1 MSAPIVLLIILA
13 TPVFSAPTAININ
26 DLDSYTKNSLL
37 SRPAMDAITAS
48 ERALSGG
55 DKVRDE
61 IEHWVCEGE
70 EQVVADTRKQGNSEE
85 SGRSDEG
92 RRGCGERAGG
102 DIFSMPTPMA
112 FSANPTQQRVIQNH
126 TGLEMA
132 TAKDAF
138 PTLLFTLVTTS
149 VCQDGLE
156 IGHVRYANTTGDID
170 VALPLTEIEVVVLTK
185 RRRKGE

>member
-1 MSAPIVLLIILA
+1 
-13 TPVFSAPTAININ
+13 
-26 DLDSYTKNSLL
+26 
-37 SRPAMDAITAS
+37 MDAITAS

-102 DIFSMPTPMA
+102 D
-112 FSANPTQQRVIQNH
+112 SAVAGFCR
-126 TGLEMA
+126 
-132 TAKDAF
+132 
-138 PTLLFTLVTTS
+138 LLLP
-149 VCQDGLE
+149 
-156 IGHVRYANTTGDID
+156 RYITYRECSLFHAHPNGI
-170 VALPLTEIEVVVLTK
+170 
-185 RRRKGE
+185 